1 MRKTS
6 ITYGQLY
13 GVLQSLGFQERV
25 EKGKHRLYEHT
36 ATGALMSLPDRKPNE
51 TANVTYIAAVRTV
64 LSNYD
69 IADEVEFVSQ
79 LQKAS

>member
-1 MRKTS
+1 MRIALAGLFVTHHS
-6 ITYGQLY
+6 SLITGAVAGY
-13 GVLQSLGFQERV
+13 
-25 EKGKHRLYEHT
+25 T